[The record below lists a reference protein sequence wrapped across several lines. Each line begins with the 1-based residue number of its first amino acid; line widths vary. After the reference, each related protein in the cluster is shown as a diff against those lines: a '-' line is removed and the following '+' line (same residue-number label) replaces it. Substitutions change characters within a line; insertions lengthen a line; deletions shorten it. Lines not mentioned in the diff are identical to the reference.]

1 MLIKGHSD
9 VKQFKAEVRLRNLII
24 ARISQLANDSVKD
37 VIIAVN
43 EFCKF
48 VKGIDDD
55 TFFQSE
61 KRLMIT
67 PQGTCVWRRIEER
80 YEAVT
85 SSEVFLR

>member
-48 VKGIDDD
+48 VKGTDDD
-55 TFFQSE
+55 TFFQ
-61 KRLMIT
+61 
-67 PQGTCVWRRIEER
+67 GEER
-80 YEAVT
+80 
-85 SSEVFLR
+85 